1 MVGATPRVRLILT
14 PVLKLAIAVAGL
26 LVLQTLVS
34 ALAMVREIPVPSGL
48 PLPVLEIVKVV
59 IATVILV
66 LVVNFAFE
74 IGDNLEVAFPAFPQG
89 GAIARWFLLLVAV
102 LIAYGAYRALAET
115 FLGDYAW
122 MYALVFLGL
131 ALAPLIK
138 IVLLSYQNIDKLTG
152 VAVAG
157 MQTLGAG
164 GEARRAK
171 GQLQCA
177 SCGMEFN
184 PGTKFCRGCGAPAPV
199 QNTAEVAPL
208 QYSQCGVT
216 LSAGSKFC
224 PECGTQVPTAQV

>member
-1 MVGATPRVRLILT
+1 MAGATPRVRLILT
-14 PVLKLAIAVAGL
+14 PVLKLVIAVAGL
-26 LVLQTLVS
+26 LVLQALVS
-34 ALAMVREIPVPSGL
+34 ALPMVREIPVPSGL

-131 ALAPLIK
+131 AL
-138 IVLLSYQNIDKLTG
+138 
-152 VAVAG
+152 
-157 MQTLGAG
+157 
-164 GEARRAK
+164 
-171 GQLQCA
+171 
-177 SCGMEFN
+177 
-184 PGTKFCRGCGAPAPV
+184 
-199 QNTAEVAPL
+199 
-208 QYSQCGVT
+208 
-216 LSAGSKFC
+216 
-224 PECGTQVPTAQV
+224 